1 MPLLHRILIYL
12 TSEVSG
18 KMEVA
23 VGDTLPIPISRE
35 DLSKEMVIRSPN
47 GIKTKVVPNYSRERI
62 IIENLDIT
70 GVYEVMLGG
79 ELFTTFV
86 ANLASTEDPS
96 RRLGENQLNDLF
108 VGGSTRVISIDED
121 PVPAVNEARRGT
133 ELWHIFLI
141 SGLVLLSAETWIGRI
156 REE

>member
-1 MPLLHRILIYL
+1 
-12 TSEVSG
+12 
-18 KMEVA
+18 MEVV
-23 VGDTLPIPISRE
+23 VGDTLTIPISRE
-35 DLSKEMVIRSPN
+35 DLSKEIVIQSPN

-70 GVYEVMLGG
+70 GVYEVTLGG

-96 RRLGENQLNDLF
+96 RRLEEDQLNDLF
-108 VGGSTRVISIDED
+108 VGGSARVISIDED
-121 PVPAVNEARRGT
+121 PVLAVNEARRGT
-133 ELWHIFLI
+133 ELWHIFLL
-141 SGLVLLSAETWIGRI
+141 SGLVLLSAETWIGRV